1 MDMSASIAEAILS
14 LLSQRGPGKTICPSE
29 AARQVRPDDWRRLVD
44 ATRAVA
50 AQLASQGRIEV
61 TQRGQVIDITSAR
74 GPVRLR
80 LPRE

>member
-1 MDMSASIAEAILS
+1 MDTSASIEEAILS
-14 LLSQRGPGKTICPSE
+14 LLSQRVPGKTICPSE
-29 AARQVRPDDWRRLVD
+29 PARQVRPDNWRRLME